1 MIFIVDLEVLEIGCE
16 INYPRM
22 QIDLFQMTDGV
33 KYIRPD
39 IFMVQDINKLRIV
52 SKDTGDVLVESGAF
66 ANQDDFGFCD
76 LLMDFC

>member
-1 MIFIVDLEVLEIGCE
+1 
-16 INYPRM
+16 
-22 QIDLFQMTDGV
+22 MTDGV

-66 ANQDDFGFCD
+66 ANEDDFGFVIY
-76 LLMDFC
+76 